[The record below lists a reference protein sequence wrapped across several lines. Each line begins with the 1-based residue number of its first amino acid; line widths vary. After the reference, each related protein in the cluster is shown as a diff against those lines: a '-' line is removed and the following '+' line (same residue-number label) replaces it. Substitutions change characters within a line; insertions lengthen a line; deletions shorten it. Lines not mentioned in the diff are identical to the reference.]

1 MSEQRKTM
9 GEYKMSI
16 ISKEEFEMI
25 NDKKIKLDILF
36 NMMMDK
42 KKTKTKKEDELNDSI
57 YP

>member
-1 MSEQRKTM
+1 
-9 GEYKMSI
+9 MSI

-25 NDKKIKLDILF
+25 NDKSRKLDILF
-36 NMMMDK
+36 DMMMDK

>member
-1 MSEQRKTM
+1 
-9 GEYKMSI
+9 MSI

-25 NDKKIKLDILF
+25 NDKNRKLDILF
-36 NMMMDK
+36 DMMVDK

>member
-1 MSEQRKTM
+1 
-9 GEYKMSI
+9 MSI

-25 NDKKIKLDILF
+25 NDKKVKLDILF

>member
-1 MSEQRKTM
+1 M